1 MATKK
6 LVAILAAITFMGTSL
21 SACSSLFSTESID
34 NSGEIET
41 TDFAG
46 IQEEYL
52 ETLDTLTF
60 PADTPKPTSMEGED
74 QTMLF
79 QKGWGNTMASQH
91 WECAWEKEWL
101 NTYATDSN
109 RAEAAL
115 KELEKAPEMPYMKE
129 PVADNSVRNTFAEIM
144 EKARLGDPS
153 RMQSYVYANCD

>member
-1 MATKK
+1 MTTKK
-6 LVAILAAITFMGTSL
+6 LVAVLAAITFMGTSL
-21 SACSSLFSTESID
+21 SACSSSSSTD
-34 NSGEIET
+34 NGGEIET

-52 ETLDTLTF
+52 ETLETLNF
-60 PADTPKPTSMEGED
+60 PEGTPKPTSMEGED
-74 QTMLF
+74 KTMLF

-101 NTYATDSN
+101 NTYATDPE

-129 PVADNSVRNTFAEIM
+129 PVADQSVRNTFAEIT